1 MNAIDAIWGDFL
13 ISFRPFED
21 YTRVHRPRRSASCE
35 QALVVLL
42 KGQRRARRD
51 LTALSIIGTGRYLPG
66 EPIPNANLARV
77 MDTSDEWIRQR
88 TGIHQ
93 RHFAEDGEGVS
104 ELGAKAAE
112 QAIKDAGIATEEI
125 DFILFATMTPEHLF
139 PGSGPLMAEKLGIR
153 GVPALDIRQQ
163 CASFPFAL
171 ELANSLIT
179 SGTARTILFVA
190 ADTHASLMPFRDWDV
205 VRGRVSRAIPKADFD
220 RATDHRGI
228 AVVFGDGA
236 SAVVFRGTERE
247 GAGLLA
253 SELRSDGSR
262 ADHIYIP
269 MGFSRLP
276 LMDDALVGTDAHIPR
291 MKGGNLL
298 KAAVKELS
306 ELARTVIARQG
317 IESDAV
323 DLFIAHQANQRI
335 NDAVASSLRLTP
347 ERIPSNISRYGNTS
361 SATIGILL
369 DELRRDRR
377 VKEGDLLCFLAL
389 GAGLHA
395 GASLFRI

>member
-1 MNAIDAIWGDFL
+1 
-13 ISFRPFED
+13 
-21 YTRVHRPRRSASCE
+21 
-35 QALVVLL
+35 
-42 KGQRRARRD
+42 
-51 LTALSIIGTGRYLPG
+51 
-66 EPIPNANLARV
+66 

-104 ELGAKAAE
+104 VLGAKAAE
-112 QAIKDAGIATEEI
+112 AAIENAGIRPEEI
-125 DFILFATMTPEHLF
+125 DFLLFATMTPEHLF
-139 PGSGPLMAEKLGIR
+139 PGSGPLVAEKLGLR

-171 ELANSLIT
+171 ELASGLIA
-179 SGTARTILFVA
+179 SGAAKTILFVA
-190 ADTHASLMPFRDWDV
+190 ADTHAGLMPFRDWDV
-205 VRGRVSRAIPKADFD
+205 VRGHAAREISRADFD
-220 RATDHRGI
+220 RATKHRGI
-228 AVVFGDGA
+228 AVIFGDGA
-236 SAVVFRGTERE
+236 SAVVFRGTKRD
-247 GAGLLA
+247 GAGLLG
-253 SELRSDGSR
+253 SELRSDGAR

-269 MGFSRLP
+269 MGFSRVP
-276 LMDDALVGTDAHIPR
+276 FMDDALVEADTHLPR

-306 ELARTVIARQG
+306 ELARTVLARHG
-317 IESDAV
+317 LKTDAV
-323 DLFIAHQANQRI
+323 DLFVAHQANQRI
-335 NDAVASSLRLTP
+335 NDAVASALRLTP

-369 DELRRDRR
+369 DELRRDGK

-395 GASLFRI
+395 GASLFRY

>member
-1 MNAIDAIWGDFL
+1 MSRGGI
-13 ISFRPFED
+13 
-21 YTRVHRPRRSASCE
+21 RVRLPLTVSSGGLGGE
-35 QALVVLL
+35 
-42 KGQRRARRD
+42 GRD
-51 LTALSIIGTGRYLPG
+51 LSALSIIGTGRYLPG
-66 EPIPNANLARV
+66 EPIPNENLARV

-104 ELGAKAAE
+104 ALGAKAAAA
-112 QAIKDAGIATEEI
+112 AIEDAGIDASEI
-125 DFILFATMTPEHLF
+125 DFVLFATMTPEHLF
-139 PGSGPLMAEKLGIR
+139 PGSGPLMAEKIGIK

-171 ELANSLIT
+171 ELANGLIA
-179 SGTARTILFVA
+179 SGAAKTILFVA
-190 ADTHASLMPFRDWDV
+190 ADTHASLMPFRDWEV
-205 VRGRVSRAIPKADFD
+205 VRGRASREIPQTDYD
-220 RATDHRGI
+220 RANEHRGI

-236 SAVVFRGTERE
+236 SAVLFRATERE
-247 GAGLLA
+247 GAGLLT

-276 LMDDALVGTDAHIPR
+276 FIDAEFAATDAHLPR

-306 ELARTVIARQG
+306 ELARAVMARQG
-317 IESDAV
+317 IESDTI

-335 NDAVASSLRLTP
+335 NDAVASSLKLTP
-347 ERIPSNISRYGNTS
+347 ERIPSNIARYGNTS

-369 DELRRDRR
+369 DELRREGRI
-377 VKEGDLLCFLAL
+377 KEGDLLCFLAL

-395 GASLFRI
+395 GASLFRY